1 MAMIEVRGITKSFPV
16 KRQDPTSGKL
26 VSETLTVLKDFS
38 VHFDQE
44 GVTVLIGP
52 SGTGK
57 STLLR
62 CINALETIDAGDI
75 IVDGLSVRDRKSIRK
90 IRMTCGMVFQQ
101 TVLFPHLD
109 VMNNL
114 IMGPVKLLGMHRGE
128 AVEKA
133 RHLLNKVGLSSKEL
147 AKHNEL
153 SGGEQQRIAIAR
165 ALMMNPKALLLDE
178 ITSALDPEMT
188 SEVLCILEAL
198 AADGVC
204 MLAVTHEMAFAQHV
218 ASRILFMDK
227 GALAC
232 DATKDDFFTVHR
244 KENERIA
251 AFLKFIGE

>member
-1 MAMIEVRGITKSFPV
+1 MAMIEVKSITKSFPV
-16 KRQDPTSGKL
+16 KKYDQAAKKYVKD
-26 VSETLTVLKDFS
+26 TLTVLRDFS
-38 VHFDQE
+38 VNFDQE
-44 GVTVLIGP
+44 GVTVLLGP

-62 CINALETIDAGDI
+62 CINGLETIDKGDI
-75 IVDGLSVRDRKSIRK
+75 IVDGMSVRDKHQLRK
-90 IRMTCGMVFQQ
+90 IRETCGMVFQQ

-109 VMNNL
+109 VMDNL
-114 IMGPVKLLGMHRGE
+114 TLAPCTLLGMSKKD
-128 AVEKA
+128 AVERAKQLLDKVGLLSKEKA
-133 RHLLNKVGLSSKEL
+133 R
-147 AKHNEL
+147 HNEL

-188 SEVLCILEAL
+188 SEVLAILENL
-198 AADGVC
+198 ASEGVC

-227 GALAC
+227 GSLVC
-232 DATKDDFFTVHR
+232 DASKDDFFTSYR

-251 AFLKFIGE
+251 SFLKFIGE